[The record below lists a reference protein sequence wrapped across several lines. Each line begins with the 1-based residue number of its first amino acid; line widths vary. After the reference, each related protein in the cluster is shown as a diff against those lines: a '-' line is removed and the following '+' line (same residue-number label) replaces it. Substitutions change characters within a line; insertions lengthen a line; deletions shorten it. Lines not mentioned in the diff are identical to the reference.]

1 MGALFSSPKP
11 APLPPAPAPVPPP
24 PRNIQVGETAIDRR
38 AQRRRSSL
46 ANAPGASRSLLNT
59 DAGEDQPL
67 GV

>member
-1 MGALFSSPKP
+1 MGSIFGSNKP
-11 APLPPAPAPVPPP
+11 APLPAAPAPVPPP
-24 PRNIQVGETAIDRR
+24 PRNINIGDTAIDRR

-59 DAGEDQPL
+59 DAGEDRPL

>member
-1 MGALFSSPKP
+1 MGALFGSNKP

-46 ANAPGASRSLLNT
+46 ANAPGANRSLLNT
-59 DAGEDQPL
+59 DAGEDRPL